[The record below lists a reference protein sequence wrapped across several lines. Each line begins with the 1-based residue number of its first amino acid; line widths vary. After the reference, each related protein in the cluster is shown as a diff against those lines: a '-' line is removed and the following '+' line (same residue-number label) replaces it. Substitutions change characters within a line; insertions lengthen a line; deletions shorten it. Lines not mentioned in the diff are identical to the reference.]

1 MRRVTSIAAALLA
14 GALALTA
21 CGGSDGDTATNTTP
35 SGSATAK
42 SIKVGVAYDIGGRG
56 DQSFNDAAAKGLDQ
70 AKSELGVTGQEAEA
84 KLSEPESAKEERL
97 RLLAQNG
104 FNPVIGIGFAYAS
117 SLAKV
122 AKEFP
127 KTTFAIIDN
136 LDAKGANITNLVFA
150 EEQGSFLVGAAAALK
165 TKTGT
170 VGFIGGC
177 TVDLI
182 KKFEAGYKAGVEAAK
197 PGTKVLSKYLSD
209 PPGCEAFRTTD
220 TGKTAGQGMYDQGA
234 DIVFHAAGASGI
246 GLFEAAKASNKLAIG
261 VDQDQYNTAD
271 PKVKDIILTS
281 MIKRVDVATFEFIKN
296 FQDGT
301 VKSGPVLFDL
311 KSDGVG
317 YATSGGKIDDIKAQI
332 DGYKAKII
340 SGEIKVPVT
349 P

>member
-1 MRRVTSIAAALLA
+1 LRRVTSFAATILA

-21 CGGSDGDTATNTTP
+21 CGGSSSPETSTKP
-35 SGSATAK
+35 SGSASQAK
-42 SIKVGVAYDIGGRG
+42 AVKVGLAYDIGGRG
-56 DQSFNDAAAKGLDQ
+56 DQSFNDAAAKGLDK
-70 AKSELGVTGQEAEA
+70 AKSELGVTAQEAEA
-84 KLSEPESAKEERL
+84 KLGEPESAKEERL

-104 FNPVIGIGFAYAS
+104 FNPVIGIGFAYAT
-117 SLAKV
+117 SLGKV

-127 KTTFAIIDN
+127 DTTFAIVDN
-136 LDAKGANITNLVFA
+136 LDAKGPNITNLVFA
-150 EEQGSFLVGAAAALK
+150 EEQGSFLVGAAAGLK

-182 KKFEAGYKAGVEAAK
+182 KKFEAGFKAGVEAAK

-246 GLFEAAKASNKLAIG
+246 GLFEAAQASKKLAIG
-261 VDQDQYNTAD
+261 VDQDQYKTVD
-271 PKVKDIILTS
+271 PKVKDVILTS

-296 FQDGT
+296 YKDGT
-301 VKSGPVLFDL
+301 VKAGQVLFDL

-317 YATSGGKIDDIKAQI
+317 YATSGGKIDDISSKLE
-332 DGYKAKII
+332 DYKKKII
-340 SGEIKVPVT
+340 SGEITVPTT

>member
-1 MRRVTSIAAALLA
+1 LRRVTSFAAAMLV

-21 CGGSDGDTATNTTP
+21 CGGSSTSATP
-35 SGSATAK
+35 SGSSTKTKA
-42 SIKVGVAYDIGGRG
+42 IKVGLAYDIGGRG
-56 DQSFNDAAAKGLDQ
+56 DQSFNDAAAKGLDK
-70 AKSELGVTGQEAEA
+70 AKSELGVTAQEAEA
-84 KLSEPESAKEERL
+84 KLGEPESAKEERL

-104 FNPVIGIGFAYAS
+104 FNPVIGIGFAYAA

-127 KTTFAIIDN
+127 KTKFAIVDN
-136 LDAKGANITNLVFA
+136 LDAKGPNITNLVFA
-150 EEQGSFLVGAAAALK
+150 EEQGSFLVGAAAGLK

-182 KKFEAGYKAGVEAAK
+182 KKFEAGFKAGVEAAK

-246 GLFEAAKASNKLAIG
+246 GLFEAAKASKMLAIG
-261 VDQDQYNTAD
+261 VDQDQFNTVD
-271 PKVKDIILTS
+271 PKVKDVILTS

-296 FQDGT
+296 YKDGT

-317 YATSGGKIDDIKAQI
+317 YATSGGKIDDISSKLE
-332 DGYKAKII
+332 DYKKKII
-340 SGEIKVPVT
+340 SGEIKVPTT